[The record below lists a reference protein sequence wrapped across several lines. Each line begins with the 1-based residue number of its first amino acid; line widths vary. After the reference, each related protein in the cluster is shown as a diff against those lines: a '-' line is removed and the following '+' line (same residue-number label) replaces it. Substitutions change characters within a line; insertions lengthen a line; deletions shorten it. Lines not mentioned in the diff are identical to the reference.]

1 MIGMPRQTFVNCSM
15 PVSSPAGALPQVREG
30 WGEFFSANL
39 IGDPVMTGRNKEYF
53 TSTCQYFDEVMTEYL
68 LDYYRQTL

>member
-1 MIGMPRQTFVNCSM
+1 M
-15 PVSSPAGALPQVREG
+15 REG
-30 WGEFFSANL
+30 WGEFFSAKL
-39 IGDPVMTGRNKEYF
+39 IGDPVMAGRNKEYF